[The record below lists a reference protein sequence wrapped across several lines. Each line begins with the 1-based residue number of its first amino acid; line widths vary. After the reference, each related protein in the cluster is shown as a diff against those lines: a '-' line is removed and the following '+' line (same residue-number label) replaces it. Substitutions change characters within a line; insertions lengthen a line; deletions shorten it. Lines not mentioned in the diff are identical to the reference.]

1 MATAANLNQRF
12 GIEGVVSFSERPNGF
27 VAVEVNNAHASAT
40 IAMQGA
46 HLMTFQPT
54 GQQPLIWLSPE
65 AKLAEGK
72 SIRGGVPVC
81 WPWFGPHASD
91 KKLPAHGFAR
101 TVPWRLN
108 QVQALPG
115 GETRLE
121 FELIPT
127 PLTRGQ
133 WPQPCTVRNI
143 ITVGR
148 ALRHELITTN
158 HDGKPM
164 EIGQALHTYFQ
175 VGDLRQVR
183 VDGLQGC
190 DYLDK
195 VNAFARTTQVGPV
208 RFGGEVDRIY
218 LATPSRCELIDPAL
232 ARRIVIKSSGSR
244 STVVWTPWAEKGA
257 QMGDLGPDGYL
268 KMLCVETAN
277 AAEDTV
283 TLAPGAQHR
292 LVAEYAIAAL

>member
-12 GIEGVVSFSERPNGF
+12 GIDGVVSFSERPNGF
-27 VAVEVNNAHASAT
+27 VVVEVNNAHASAA

-46 HLMTFQPT
+46 HLMSFQPQ
-54 GQQPLIWLSPE
+54 GQQPLIWMSPE

-81 WPWFGPHASD
+81 WPWFGPHESE
-91 KKLPAHGFAR
+91 KKFPAHGFAR

-121 FELIPT
+121 FELESS
-127 PLTRGQ
+127 PLTRSQ
-133 WPQPCTVRNI
+133 WPQPCAVRNI
-143 ITVGR
+143 ITVGKS
-148 ALRHELITTN
+148 LQHELVTTN
-158 HDGKPM
+158 LDGKPM
-164 EIGQALHTYFQ
+164 VIGEALHTYFQ
-175 VGDLRQVR
+175 VGDLRQVS
-183 VDGLQGC
+183 VSGLQGC

-195 VNAFARTTQVGPV
+195 VNAFARVKQVGPV
-208 RFGGEVDRIY
+208 RFGSEVDRIY
-218 LATPSRCELIDPAL
+218 LDTPSRCEIIDPAMQ
-232 ARRIVIKSSGSR
+232 RRIVIRASGSR

-268 KMLCVETAN
+268 RMLCVETAN

-292 LVAEYAIAAL
+292 LVASYAIEAL